1 MNYFKELGMFNF
13 VTSNNPDEK
22 MIGAMI
28 YDNEED
34 YTYYD
39 EEDIEYSEDEFTN
52 EDENINNDNMLL
64 Y

>member
-34 YTYYD
+34 YVDYYN
-39 EEDIEYSEDEFTN
+39 EDIEDSEDEYVN
-52 EDENINNDNMLL
+52 EDENINNDI
-64 Y
+64 

>member
-34 YTYYD
+34 YIDYG
-39 EEDIEYSEDEFTN
+39 EDIEYSEDEYVN
-52 EDENINNDNMLL
+52 EEENINNGI
-64 Y
+64 

>member
-22 MIGAMI
+22 IIGAMI

-34 YTYYD
+34 YTDYD
-39 EEDIEYSEDEFTN
+39 DEDIEYSEDEYVN
-52 EDENINNDNMLL
+52 EEENINNDI
-64 Y
+64 

>member
-34 YTYYD
+34 YIDYD
-39 EEDIEYSEDEFTN
+39 
-52 EDENINNDNMLL
+52 DENFDSEEYFDNEEIEEYEDLNIDI
-64 Y
+64 